1 MHTSKRYFPL
11 GLILSTLLGCSATTS
26 PTTVFENHSDLFE
39 AVRAYIDQ
47 PEMFVEGEWQAHWG
61 DGQLFGP
68 SFDLAYHQHMG
79 ESANLDRAL
88 TALEKNRAVV
98 AEAAPALLSHADN
111 LETISMSLLS
121 LLEAGNYLTETDAYK
136 EAADD
141 LIVGLE
147 SLSELSND
155 YLDLAAGEFAA
166 STYGPTAMTAFVAM
180 VHLERVDGYPDETR
194 EHHLERADT
203 ILSRVYEKVWDAE
216 REIYLFAPGDER
228 VMLYPNV
235 TIMGALARAYQLTGE
250 SRYKEQFEATY
261 RGIQALK
268 DEDGDHYHSPYSKES
283 MGATDDDYTT
293 HSSQNYLMI
302 ALLSMYQATGDN
314 QYLEE
319 INTILGFLKER
330 LLVDGQILHHWID
343 GRAAAD
349 PDPYIYCL
357 GCNVQTL
364 YLLLLIQMTVMP

>member
-1 MHTSKRYFPL
+1 MSWLKFRVPVLFFIF
-11 GLILSTLLGCSATTS
+11 GLNSCSSSMTPQDVFNNHQDMFDAVKTYINDPTL
-26 PTTVFENHSDLFE
+26 
-39 AVRAYIDQ
+39 
-47 PEMFVEGEWQAHWG
+47 FVDGEWQAHWG

-68 SFDLAYHQHMG
+68 SFDLAQHQDTG
-79 ESANLDRAL
+79 DQSYLDRAL
-88 TALEKNRAVV
+88 LSLEVNRARVS
-98 AEAAPALLSHADN
+98 EAAPALMNFSDQ

-121 LLEAGNYLTETDAYK
+121 LLEAGNYLEETDAYK
-136 EAADD
+136 QASDEM
-141 LIVGLE
+141 LISLE
-147 SLSELSND
+147 SLTDLSDN
-155 YLDLAAGEFAA
+155 YLDIAGGEFAA
-166 STYGPTAMTAFVAM
+166 NTYGPTAMTAFVTS

-194 EHHLERADT
+194 EHHLERADN
-203 ILSRVYEKVWDAE
+203 ILNRIQEKVWDSE

-235 TIMGALARAYQLTGE
+235 TVMGALSKAYLLTGNPT
-250 SRYKEQFEATY
+250 YKERFEAAY

-302 ALLSMYQATGDN
+302 ALFTMYQATGDAS
-314 QYLEE
+314 YLEE
-319 INTILGFLKER
+319 VNTLLGFLKER

-343 GRAAAD
+343 GRAAAE

-364 YLLLLIQMTVMP
+364 YFLLVMKMHLEG

>member
-1 MHTSKRYFPL
+1 MSSLIRMLPL
-11 GLILSTLLGCSATTS
+11 ALMLPIFIGCSPSLT
-26 PTTVFENHSDLFE
+26 PQEVFETHQDMFE
-39 AVRAYIDQ
+39 AVEDYIND
-47 PEMFVEGEWQAHWG
+47 PALFVDGDWQAHWG

-68 SFDLAYHQHMG
+68 SFDLANHRHTGSQA
-79 ESANLDRAL
+79 SLDRAL
-88 TALEKNRAVV
+88 LALEANRARV
-98 AEAAPALLSHADN
+98 AEAAPALLDYSDN

-121 LLEAGNYLTETDAYK
+121 LLEAGNYLEDTAAYL
-136 EAADD
+136 EASDQM
-141 LIVGLE
+141 IVSLE
-147 SLSELSND
+147 SLTTLSND
-155 YLDLAAGEFAA
+155 YLDIAGGEFAA
-166 STYGPTAMTAFVAM
+166 DTYGPTAMTAFVTS

-194 EHHLERADT
+194 EHHLERADA
-203 ILSRVYEKVWDAE
+203 ILNRLQDKVWDAE

-235 TIMGALARAYQLTGE
+235 TVMGALSRAYQLTGNPT
-250 SRYKEQFEATY
+250 YKERFEATY

-302 ALLSMYQATGDN
+302 ALIGMYQATGETK
-314 QYLEE
+314 YLEE
-319 INTILGFLKER
+319 VNTLLGFLKDR

-343 GRAAAD
+343 GRAAGE

-364 YLLLLIQMTVMP
+364 YLLLVLQLTLDA

>member
-1 MHTSKRYFPL
+1 MY
-11 GLILSTLLGCSATTS
+11 LIRFHLVALSVALSTISCSS
-26 PTTVFENHSDLFE
+26 PLSPQDVFNNHQDMFD
-39 AVRAYIDQ
+39 AVKEYINN
-47 PEMFVEGEWQAHWG
+47 PELFVEGEWQAHWG

-68 SFDLAYHQHMG
+68 SFDLAHHQYSG
-79 ESANLDRAL
+79 EQSYLDRAL
-88 TALEKNRAVV
+88 LSLEVNRARV
-98 AEAAPALLSHADN
+98 AEAAPALMEFSDE

-121 LLEAGNYLTETDAYK
+121 LLEAGNYLEDTEAYK
-136 EAADD
+136 AASDD
-141 LIVGLE
+141 MLISLE
-147 SLSELSND
+147 SLTDLSNN
-155 YLDLAAGEFAA
+155 YLDIAGGEFAA
-166 STYGPTAMTAFVAM
+166 NTYGPTAMTAFVTS

-194 EHHLERADT
+194 EHHLARADA
-203 ILSRVYEKVWDAE
+203 ILNRIHEKVWDEE

-235 TIMGALARAYQLTGE
+235 TVMGALAKAYQLTGE
-250 SRYKEQFEATY
+250 SVYKERFEAAY

-302 ALLSMYQATGDN
+302 ALFTMYQASGEVA
-314 QYLEE
+314 YLEE
-319 INTILGFLKER
+319 VNTLLGFLKER

-343 GRAAAD
+343 GRAAAE

-364 YLLLLIQMTVMP
+364 YFLLVMQLALEP

>member
-1 MHTSKRYFPL
+1 MKNVVAT
-11 GLILSTLLGCSATTS
+11 ILSLFLVVNLSSCSRALS
-26 PTTVFENHSDLFE
+26 PQDVFNEHRDMFD
-39 AVRAYIDQ
+39 AVKEYIDD
-47 PEMFVEGEWQAHWG
+47 PAHFVDGEWQKHWG

-68 SFDLAYHQHMG
+68 SFDLAYHQYSG
-79 ESANLDRAL
+79 EQVYLDRAL
-88 TALEKNRAVV
+88 LSLEVNRARV
-98 AEAAPALLSHADN
+98 AEAAPALMNFSDQ

-121 LLEAGNYLTETDAYK
+121 LLEAGNYLDDTDGYK
-136 EAADD
+136 QASDEM
-141 LIVGLE
+141 LISLE
-147 SLSELSND
+147 SLTDLSNY
-155 YLDLAAGEFAA
+155 YLDIAGGEFAA
-166 STYGPTAMTAFVAM
+166 NTYGPTAMTAFVTS
-180 VHLERVDGYPDETR
+180 VHLERVDGYLDDTR
-194 EHHLERADT
+194 EHHLARADA
-203 ILSRVYEKVWDAE
+203 ILNRIQEKVWDEE

-235 TIMGALARAYQLTGE
+235 TVMGALAKAYQLTGNVIYRE
-250 SRYKEQFEATY
+250 RFEAAY

-302 ALLSMYQATGDN
+302 ALFTMYQTTAEGS
-314 QYLEE
+314 YLEE
-319 INTILGFLKER
+319 VNVLLGFLKER

-343 GRAAAD
+343 GRAAAE

-364 YLLLLIQMTVMP
+364 YFLLVMQMTLEL

>member
-1 MHTSKRYFPL
+1 MRQIIVRFSVVFLMTVL
-11 GLILSTLLGCSATTS
+11 GGCSNELTAQD
-26 PTTVFENHSDLFE
+26 VFHNHQDMFE
-39 AVRAYIDQ
+39 AVKAHINDPELFID
-47 PEMFVEGEWQAHWG
+47 GEWQAHWG

-68 SFDLAYHQHMG
+68 SFDLAHHQYSG
-79 ESANLDRAL
+79 EQSYLDRARL
-88 TALEKNRAVV
+88 SLELNRTRV
-98 AEAAPALLSHADN
+98 AEAAPALMQFSDN
-111 LETISMSLLS
+111 LETLSMSLLS
-121 LLEAGNYLTETDAYK
+121 LLEAGNYLDDTDAYK
-136 EAADD
+136 QASDEM
-141 LIVGLE
+141 IISLE
-147 SLSELSND
+147 SLTDISDN
-155 YLDLAAGEFAA
+155 YLDIAGGEFAA
-166 STYGPTAMTAFVAM
+166 NTYGPTAMTAFVTS

-194 EHHLERADT
+194 EHHLERADA
-203 ILSRVYEKVWDAE
+203 ILNRIQEKVWDSE

-235 TIMGALARAYQLTGE
+235 TVMGALAKAYQLTGNPT
-250 SRYKEQFEATY
+250 YKERFEAAY

-302 ALLSMYQATGDN
+302 ALFTMYQASGETT
-314 QYLEE
+314 YLEE
-319 INTILGFLKER
+319 VNTLLGFLKER

-343 GRAAAD
+343 GRAAAE

-364 YLLLLIQMTVMP
+364 YFLLVMTLSLEA

>member
-1 MHTSKRYFPL
+1 MNPL
-11 GLILSTLLGCSATTS
+11 LSHVSVILVLPLLVGCSASLT
-26 PTTVFENHSDLFE
+26 PQEVFENHHDMFE
-39 AVRAYIDQ
+39 AVQGYIND
-47 PEMFVEGEWQAHWG
+47 PALFVDGDWQAHWG

-68 SFDLAYHQHMG
+68 SFDLANYQYSNNQVSL
-79 ESANLDRAL
+79 ERAL
-88 TALEKNRAVV
+88 QALEVNRARV
-98 AEAAPALLSHADN
+98 AQAAPALLDHSDE

-121 LLEAGNYLTETDAYK
+121 LLEAGNYLEDTSAYL
-136 EAADD
+136 EASDQM
-141 LIVGLE
+141 IISLE
-147 SLSELSND
+147 SLTTLSND
-155 YLDLAAGEFAA
+155 YLDIAGGEFAA
-166 STYGPTAMTAFVAM
+166 DTYGPTAMTAFVTS

-194 EHHLERADT
+194 EHHLERADS
-203 ILSRVYEKVWDAE
+203 ILNRLQDKVWDAE

-235 TIMGALARAYQLTGE
+235 TVMGALARAYQLTGNPT
-250 SRYKEQFEATY
+250 YKERFEAAY

-302 ALLSMYQATGDN
+302 ALIGMYQATGEVK
-314 QYLEE
+314 YLEE
-319 INTILGFLKER
+319 VNTLLGFLKER

-349 PDPYIYCL
+349 PDPYLYCL
-357 GCNVQTL
+357 GCNMQTL
-364 YLLLLIQMTVMP
+364 YLLLVLQMTLAA

>member
-1 MHTSKRYFPL
+1 MSSLIRMLSFA
-11 GLILSTLLGCSATTS
+11 LILPIFIGCSPSLT
-26 PTTVFENHSDLFE
+26 PQEVFENHQDMFE
-39 AVRAYIDQ
+39 AVENYIND
-47 PEMFVEGEWQAHWG
+47 PALFVDGDWQAHWG

-68 SFDLAYHQHMG
+68 SYDLANYRHTGSQA
-79 ESANLDRAL
+79 SLDRAL
-88 TALEKNRAVV
+88 LALEANRARV
-98 AEAAPALLSHADN
+98 AEAAPALLDYSDN

-121 LLEAGNYLTETDAYK
+121 LLEAGNYLEDTAAYL
-136 EAADD
+136 EASDQM
-141 LIVGLE
+141 IVSLE
-147 SLSELSND
+147 SLTTLSND
-155 YLDLAAGEFAA
+155 YLDIAGGEFAA
-166 STYGPTAMTAFVAM
+166 DTYGPTAMTAFVTS
-180 VHLERVDGYPDETR
+180 VHLERVDGYPDDTR
-194 EHHLERADT
+194 EHHLERADA
-203 ILSRVYEKVWDAE
+203 ILNRLQDKVWDAE

-235 TIMGALARAYQLTGE
+235 TVMGALSRAYQLTGNPT
-250 SRYKEQFEATY
+250 YKERFEATY

-302 ALLSMYQATGDN
+302 ALIGMYQATGETK
-314 QYLEE
+314 YLEE
-319 INTILGFLKER
+319 VNTLLGFLKDR

-343 GRAAAD
+343 GRAAGE

-364 YLLLLIQMTVMP
+364 YLLLVLQLTLDA

>member
-1 MHTSKRYFPL
+1 MHSIFQKLAPKLFPL
-11 GLILSTLLGCSATTS
+11 LLVGCSASLS
-26 PTTVFENHSDLFE
+26 PQEVFENHQDMFE
-39 AVRAYIDQ
+39 AVQDYIND
-47 PEMFVEGEWQAHWG
+47 PALFVDGNWQAHWG

-68 SFDLAYHQHMG
+68 SFDLANYQVSG
-79 ESANLDRAL
+79 SQASLERAL
-88 TALEKNRAVV
+88 AALEVNRARV
-98 AEAAPALLSHADN
+98 AEAAPALLDYSDN

-121 LLEAGNYLTETDAYK
+121 LLEAGNYLEDTAAYLDAS
-136 EAADD
+136 DQM
-141 LIVGLE
+141 IVSLE
-147 SLSELSND
+147 SLTTLSND
-155 YLDLAAGEFAA
+155 YLDIAGGEFAA
-166 STYGPTAMTAFVAM
+166 DTYGPTAMTAFVTS

-194 EHHLERADT
+194 EHHLERADA
-203 ILSRVYEKVWDAE
+203 ILNRLQDKVWDEE

-235 TIMGALARAYQLTGE
+235 TVMGALSRAYQLTGNPT
-250 SRYKEQFEATY
+250 YKERFEATY

-302 ALLSMYQATGDN
+302 ALIGMYQATGEVE
-314 QYLEE
+314 YLEE
-319 INTILGFLKER
+319 VNTLLGFLKER
-330 LLVDGQILHHWID
+330 LLIDGQILHHWID
-343 GRAAAD
+343 GRAAAA

-364 YLLLLIQMTVMP
+364 YLLLVLQMTLAP